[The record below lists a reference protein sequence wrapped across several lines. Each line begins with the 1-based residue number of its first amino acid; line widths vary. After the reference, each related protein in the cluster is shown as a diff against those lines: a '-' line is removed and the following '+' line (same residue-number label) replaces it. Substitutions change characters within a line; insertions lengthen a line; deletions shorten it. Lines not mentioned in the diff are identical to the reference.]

1 MKFYDALCP
10 YYQND
15 KIETRRAEPYSY
27 CQFIS
32 GKDHTTY
39 GWAHHPFMT
48 GSGGWAY
55 FSATRY
61 MLGIRPQFDELLVD
75 PCVPADWKE
84 FSVDRVWRDASYE
97 IKVTNPDGVMKGV
110 KELYLDGEKV
120 SAIKV
125 QPAGTKH
132 VVEVVMG

>member
-1 MKFYDALCP
+1 
-10 YYQND
+10 
-15 KIETRRAEPYSY
+15 
-27 CQFIS
+27 
-32 GKDHTTY
+32 
-39 GWAHHPFMT
+39 MT